1 MFLCSRRIASESL
14 FRTNKMS
21 LYLEVPGQLESE
33 LPILSP
39 PLPLTRLIINR
50 SPRVSCGAKWQRLR
64 KSMRVCV
71 STEPFGTSH
80 ILIPR

>member
-39 PLPLTRLIINR
+39 LLPLTRLIINR

-71 STEPFGTSH
+71 STEPFGTIH